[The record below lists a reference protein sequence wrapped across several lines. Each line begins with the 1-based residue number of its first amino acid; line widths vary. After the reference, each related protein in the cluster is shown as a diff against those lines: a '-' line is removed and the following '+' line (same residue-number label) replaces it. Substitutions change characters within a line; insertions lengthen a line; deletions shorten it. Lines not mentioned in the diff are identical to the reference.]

1 MGFSHLDEVGKQES
15 VRLGRLVVVP
25 AWRPPVSVLSVSG
38 TVSLDPSPTA
48 GAGVAPTLPQEIW
61 FMLVQNS
68 QLGRP
73 CWDGSSRGLHTRGG
87 SGTTRTSS
95 RCRYRY
101 PLPHHT
107 PSRPIAVRYRAP
119 PGSINTCL
127 HALSSPFVRTEKE
140 ASVTQPSRVPSLSMS
155 STFSHPNR
163 GTSPPVSL
171 HLHVFPFMYR
181 CRRSL
186 TSMVGGA
193 VVCRAKKWPGRLVS
207 GKMLC

>member
-1 MGFSHLDEVGKQES
+1 MKWVNRRASDWVVWLLCQRGDHPSACCQSAGPCPWIPL
-15 VRLGRLVVVP
+15 LRLVQV
-25 AWRPPVSVLSVSG
+25 WPPPSG
-38 TVSLDPSPTA
+38 SCSCRTRS
-48 GAGVAPTLPQEIW
+48 W
-61 FMLVQNS
+61 
-68 QLGRP
+68 GRP